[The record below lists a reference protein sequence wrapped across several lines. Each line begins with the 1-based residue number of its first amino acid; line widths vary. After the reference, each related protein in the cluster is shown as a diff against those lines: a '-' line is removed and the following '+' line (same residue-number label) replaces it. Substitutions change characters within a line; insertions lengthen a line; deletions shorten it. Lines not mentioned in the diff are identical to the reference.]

1 MNSCRSLADITLIV
15 NEQDFMK
22 IRNHS
27 NDCIYETAVMFN
39 FSQWKDSGNAMQELQ
54 EKMSRMNELPMED
67 QSAYMLSSK
76 IETYSVAKQSS
87 EVLTFLLLFVD
98 ILFLVAANICIF
110 YKIKSELKE
119 EKHIIYKLYRVGI
132 TDQELWKILFEKYML
147 LFCFFDNSYIYWGI
161 L

>member
-1 MNSCRSLADITLIV
+1 MLFFMIWESCCFSL
-15 NEQDFMK
+15 
-22 IRNHS
+22 H
-27 NDCIYETAVMFN
+27 
-39 FSQWKDSGNAMQELQ
+39 
-54 EKMSRMNELPMED
+54 
-67 QSAYMLSSK
+67 MLSSK

-132 TDQELWKILFEKYML
+132 TDRKSTRL
-147 LFCFFDNSYIYWGI
+147 NSSHRT
-161 L
+161 

>member
-1 MNSCRSLADITLIV
+1 MERFGQRNARIT
-15 NEQDFMK
+15 
-22 IRNHS
+22 
-27 NDCIYETAVMFN
+27 
-39 FSQWKDSGNAMQELQ
+39 G
-54 EKMSRMNELPMED
+54 KMSRMNELPMED

-119 EKHIIYKLYRVGI
+119 EKQIIYKLYRVGI
-132 TDQELWKILFEKYML
+132 TDQELWKILFEKIYAII
-147 LFCFFDNSYIYWGI
+147 LF

>member
-1 MNSCRSLADITLIV
+1 
-15 NEQDFMK
+15 MK

-98 ILFLVAANICIF
+98 ILFWWPP
-110 YKIKSELKE
+110 
-119 EKHIIYKLYRVGI
+119 IYVYFTK
-132 TDQELWKILFEKYML
+132 
-147 LFCFFDNSYIYWGI
+147 
-161 L
+161 

>member
-1 MNSCRSLADITLIV
+1 MERFGQRNARIT
-15 NEQDFMK
+15 
-22 IRNHS
+22 
-27 NDCIYETAVMFN
+27 
-39 FSQWKDSGNAMQELQ
+39 G
-54 EKMSRMNELPMED
+54 KMSRMNELPMED

-132 TDQELWKILFEKYML
+132 TDQELWKILFEKNICYYFVSL
-147 LFCFFDNSYIYWGI
+147 IIAIFIGVFYSYSVNAIYDYGK
-161 L
+161 

>member
-1 MNSCRSLADITLIV
+1 
-15 NEQDFMK
+15 
-22 IRNHS
+22 
-27 NDCIYETAVMFN
+27 MFN

-119 EKHIIYKLYRVGI
+119 EKHIIY
-132 TDQELWKILFEKYML
+132 
-147 LFCFFDNSYIYWGI
+147 
-161 L
+161 